1 MSFYYSKIVTYP
13 FEDAVKKTTEAL
25 KSEGF
30 GVLMQI
36 DMAAKL
42 KEKIGVD
49 FRKYLILGACNP
61 SLAHK
66 ALLIEDKIGVMLPCN
81 IVVQQ
86 KSHNEVEIAA
96 IDPQKTMTAIGNEN
110 LLPIAREVN
119 EKLRI
124 VLDRI

>member
-1 MSFYYSKIVTYP
+1 MAFYHSKIVTYS
-13 FEDAVKKTTEAL
+13 FEDAVKKTTDAL

-42 KEKIGVD
+42 KEKLGVD

-66 ALLIEDKIGVMLPCN
+66 GLLIEDKIGVMLPCN

-86 KSHNEVEIAA
+86 KSNNEVEIAA
-96 IDPQKTMTAIGNEN
+96 IDPQTTMSAIGNEN
-110 LLPIAREVN
+110 LLPIAREVS